1 MNSRNSFVCLVVVTS
16 CPALA
21 QVEVGA
27 VQVDASALGRD
38 YVTADV
44 FVSVPDPSD
53 WWIVG
58 GIAGGPLVGGLEHH
72 LYFDPDST
80 ELLLTAPGN
89 DTPQAEFATFVSLP
103 RDQFANAR
111 FRNNGAATI
120 VGGYLPPTPQP
131 SLGLTELNIA
141 FIEFPVSPDGTNVPD
156 FGYIARVTLLNDPAV
171 SGFATDDIIV
181 AAAPGPGI
189 LLAQY
194 EVASATHEHPAP
206 LSEFTFGFYGVP
218 EPSTLSLALL
228 LLAASQR
235 LQRRG

>member
-1 MNSRNSFVCLVVVTS
+1 MNSRSSFVCLVVITS
-16 CPALA
+16 CSALA
-21 QVEVGA
+21 QVEIGVVEVEA
-27 VQVDASALGRD
+27 NSLGRD
-38 YVTADV
+38 YITADV
-44 FVSVPDPSD
+44 FISVPEPSD

-58 GIAGGPLVGGLEHH
+58 GISGGPLVTGVEHH

-80 ELLLTAPGN
+80 ELLMTAPGN

-111 FRNNGAATI
+111 FRINGAATI
-120 VGGYLPPTPQP
+120 VGGYLPPAPQP

-156 FGYIARVTLLNDPAV
+156 FGYIARVTLRNDPAV
-171 SGFATDDIIV
+171 SGFATEDIIV
-181 AAAPGPGI
+181 AAAPGAGT

-194 EVASATHEHPAP
+194 QVASATHDHPAP
-206 LSEFTFGFYGVP
+206 LSEFTFGFFGVP

-235 LQRRG
+235 LLRRG